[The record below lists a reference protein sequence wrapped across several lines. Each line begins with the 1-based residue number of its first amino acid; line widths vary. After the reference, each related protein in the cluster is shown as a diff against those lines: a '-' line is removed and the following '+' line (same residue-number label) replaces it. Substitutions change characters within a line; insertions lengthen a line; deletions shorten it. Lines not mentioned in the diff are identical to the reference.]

1 MTTTPSPLP
10 HVFRSVCAAVLLSTC
25 GWYAQAQ
32 TPAPAT
38 PDTSALTEL
47 LRANQP
53 EQAMVELD
61 KLLKREN
68 IAASGGEARWMISDR
83 LVQVNGELELRKR
96 RKLYPGD
103 LVVVQGKILR
113 IVAITTPDV
122 A

>member
-1 MTTTPSPLP
+1 MPDHGATAGISTP
-10 HVFRSVCAAVLLSTC
+10 FI
-25 GWYAQAQ
+25 
-32 TPAPAT
+32 
-38 PDTSALTEL
+38 
-47 LRANQP
+47 
-53 EQAMVELD
+53 ELD

-103 LVVVQGKILR
+103 LVVVQGKIRR

>member
-1 MTTTPSPLP
+1 MSDQEVRAGISTP
-10 HVFRSVCAAVLLSTC
+10 FI
-25 GWYAQAQ
+25 
-32 TPAPAT
+32 
-38 PDTSALTEL
+38 
-47 LRANQP
+47 
-53 EQAMVELD
+53 ELD

>member
-1 MTTTPSPLP
+1 MSDQEVRAGISTP
-10 HVFRSVCAAVLLSTC
+10 FI
-25 GWYAQAQ
+25 
-32 TPAPAT
+32 
-38 PDTSALTEL
+38 
-47 LRANQP
+47 
-53 EQAMVELD
+53 ELD

-103 LVVVQGKILR
+103 LVVVQGKIR
-113 IVAITTPDV
+113 RRVAITTPAV